1 MFRRPTGGSTAARHA
16 CHDAARLNSLLP
28 EAALV
33 APHPDRV
40 KIPASIQEESGM
52 KKRIAVVGAGAVG
65 GYVGS
70 SLFHAGHDVTLI
82 DMWPEHVEAIR
93 ANGMNLYGMTEA
105 ERKTVKVP
113 AIHLTEV
120 QQIAKQRPIDI
131 ALISV
136 KSYDT
141 IWACRMIRQYLA
153 ADGIV
158 VSMQNCVNEE
168 RVASV
173 AGWGRTL
180 GIIVGGGVGVDLYE
194 PGHIRR
200 GYAKRPQVTSFYVGE
215 PSGLITQRSR
225 DLAAIMN
232 DCDTAKA
239 TDNLWGE
246 RWTKLCVNAMRNG
259 VSAATG
265 MGGNERDRH
274 DAVRRVCIALGGES
288 VRVGQRLGYKL
299 GPIGSLPPESL
310 ARAMEGDKAATAE
323 IENLMLGGTGEDQRA
338 SYQRPSMAQDMA
350 KGRRTEIELMNG
362 FIASEGSRVGVAAPT
377 NEMITRQV
385 LRVERGEIP
394 PRPEN
399 VLLNT

>member
-1 MFRRPTGGSTAARHA
+1 MS
-16 CHDAARLNSLLP
+16 
-28 EAALV
+28 
-33 APHPDRV
+33 
-40 KIPASIQEESGM
+40 
-52 KKRIAVVGAGAVG
+52 KRIVVVGAGAVG
-65 GYVGS
+65 GYIGA
-70 SLFHAGHDVTLI
+70 SLSHAGHDVTLI
-82 DMWPEHVEAIR
+82 DPWPAHVEAIR
-93 ANGMNLYGMTEA
+93 ANGMNLYGMTDA

-120 QQIAKQRPIDI
+120 QQLAKQKPVDI

-141 IWACRMIRQYLA
+141 IWACQMIRQYLSPN
-153 ADGIV
+153 GIV

-200 GYAKRPQVTSFYVGE
+200 GYAKRPHVTSFYVGE
-215 PSGLITQRSR
+215 PSGLITRRAQE
-225 DLAAIMN
+225 LAAIMN

-246 RWTKLCVNAMRNG
+246 RWTKLCVNGMRNG

-265 MGGNERDRH
+265 MGGNARDRH
-274 DAVRRVCIALGGES
+274 DAVRRVCVALGGES
-288 VRVGQRLGYKL
+288 VRVGQKLGYRL
-299 GPIGSLPPESL
+299 GPIGTLPPESL
-310 ARAMEGDKAATAE
+310 ARAMEGDRAAIQE
-323 IENLMLGGTGEDQRA
+323 IETLMVGGTDEGLRA
-338 SYQRPSMAQDMA
+338 SYQRPSMAQDME

-362 FIASEGSRVGVAAPT
+362 FIAAEGARVGVPAPT
-377 NEMITRQV
+377 HEMLTRQV

-399 VLLNT
+399 VLVNA

>member
-1 MFRRPTGGSTAARHA
+1 
-16 CHDAARLNSLLP
+16 
-28 EAALV
+28 
-33 APHPDRV
+33 
-40 KIPASIQEESGM
+40 M
-52 KKRIAVVGAGAVG
+52 KKNIVVVGAGAVG

-70 SLFHAGHDVTLI
+70 SLWHAGHDVTLI
-82 DMWPEHVEAIR
+82 DPWPEHVETIR
-93 ANGMNLYGMTEA
+93 AHGMNLYGMTEA
-105 ERKTVKVP
+105 ERKTIKVP

-120 QQIAKQRPIDI
+120 QNFAKRRPIDI

-136 KSYDT
+136 KSFDT
-141 IWACRMIRQYLA
+141 IWACQMIKQYLA
-153 ADGIV
+153 PSGVI

-200 GYAKRPQVTSFYVGE
+200 GYAKRPHVTSFYVGE
-215 PSGLITQRSR
+215 PSGIITPRAVE
-225 DLAAIMN
+225 LAAIMN

-246 RWTKLCVNAMRNG
+246 RWTKLCVNGMRNG

-265 MGGNERDRH
+265 MGGNARDRH
-274 DAVRRVCIALGGES
+274 DAVRRICVALGGES
-288 VRVGQRLGYKL
+288 VRVGQALGYKL
-299 GPIGSLPPESL
+299 GPIGTLPPESL
-310 ARAMEGDKAATAE
+310 ARAMEGDKAAIAE
-323 IENLMLGGTGEDQRA
+323 IENLMVGGADEGLRA

-362 FIASEGSRVGVAAPT
+362 FIASEGARAGIAAPT
-377 NEMITRQV
+377 HEMLTRQV
-385 LRVERGEIP
+385 LRVEKGEIP
-394 PRPEN
+394 PRTEN
-399 VLLNT
+399 VLVNS